1 MMFGTR
7 EVSSAEKIWA
17 GRTPAHIIIL
27 KTSFSI
33 SCSILLL
40 VFATL
45 FSCFTPDRV
54 RGGSGRV
61 LEGVPFY
68 TQEKYQCGPASL
80 ASVLNYWGV
89 NVSPEEIASDI
100 YSKTAKGT
108 LDIDM
113 ISYVLGKGLEAD
125 IFAGKMKD
133 ITRSIDEGYPLIVL
147 VDYGFWVY
155 QQDHFMV
162 VVGYDSNGVIVNSG
176 NERLKFINSRD
187 FLKLWEK
194 TNFWTLSVKLKNYR

>member
-1 MMFGTR
+1 MMFVAP
-7 EVSSAEKIWA
+7 EVSTYEKIWA
-17 GRTPAHIIIL
+17 GRTPAHIIFL
-27 KTSFSI
+27 KI
-33 SCSILLL
+33 SLFFHRLILLL
-40 VFATL
+40 LFTTL
-45 FSCFTPDRV
+45 FSCSTPERV
-54 RGGSGRV
+54 RDGSGRV

-68 TQEKYQCGPASL
+68 PQERYQCGPASL

-113 ISYVLGKGLEAD
+113 VSYVLGKGLEAD
-125 IFAGKMKD
+125 IFAGRMDD
-133 ITRSIDEGYPLIVL
+133 ITRSINEGHPLIVL

-155 QQDHFMV
+155 QQSHFMV

-176 NERLKFINSRD
+176 SERLKFILSGD

-194 TNFWTLSVKLKNYR
+194 TNFWALSVRRKNNR

>member
-1 MMFGTR
+1 MMFGAP
-7 EVSSAEKIWA
+7 EVSPSEKIWA
-17 GRTPAHIIIL
+17 GRTPAHINFL
-27 KTSFSI
+27 KIALFFY
-33 SCSILLL
+33 CSVLLL
-40 VFATL
+40 LSVTL
-45 FSCFTPDRV
+45 FSCSTPERV

-68 TQEKYQCGPASL
+68 PQERYQCGPASL

-113 ISYVLGKGLEAD
+113 VSYVLGKGLEAD
-125 IFAGKMKD
+125 IFAGGMDD
-133 ITRSIDEGYPLIVL
+133 ITRSINEGHPLIVL

-155 QQDHFMV
+155 QQNHFMV
-162 VVGYDSNGVIVNSG
+162 VVGYDSNGIIVNSG
-176 NERLKFINSRD
+176 SEKLKFIASGD

-194 TNFWTLSVKLKNYR
+194 TNFWTLSVSRKNNR